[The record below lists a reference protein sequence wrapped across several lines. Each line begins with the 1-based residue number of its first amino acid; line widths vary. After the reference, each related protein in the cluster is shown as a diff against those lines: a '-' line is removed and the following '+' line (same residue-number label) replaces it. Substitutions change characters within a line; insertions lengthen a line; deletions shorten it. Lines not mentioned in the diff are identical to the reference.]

1 MELLHGEEF
10 VWSSSKTLS
19 KSSTVNIWIQLGVR
33 LQYVLKQTTQP
44 LHKNLRAAG
53 LTYRL
58 AWYCSLFICFLALY
72 CTSTCIRIFGLLLP
86 ASQGGPSPVQ
96 FTAAGTNTLAAP
108 AIAGLSAGPLRTA
121 GPSWLMFASM
131 PASHTCARPKNQTDA
146 YAQHIAILGT
156 KKKKKKTKQARPS
169 ARDNWADATATSC
182 EARRQPTQAQVLT
195 PHALRAWLQYF
206 FFKKM

>member
-1 MELLHGEEF
+1 
-10 VWSSSKTLS
+10 LS
-19 KSSTVNIWIQLGVR
+19 
-33 LQYVLKQTTQP
+33 
-44 LHKNLRAAG
+44 
-53 LTYRL
+53 YRL

-156 KKKKKKTKQARPS
+156 KKKQSRRDRQHEIIGLTQRRP
-169 ARDNWADATATSC
+169 A
-182 EARRQPTQAQVLT
+182 ARRADS
-195 PHALRAWLQYF
+195 PHKHRYLRHMRYVPGYNTSFL
-206 FFKKM
+206 KKCEKTIVVNSYLLLGAIPHYSLVR